1 MKWAMA
7 ASVAAQVAQ
16 RVCYSDDRVQAVA
29 EQGLLEIPTSYIRP
43 AEERPNVRDCS
54 LTEVTSDYGSLPVID
69 LAEGGPDVVAQV
81 GQACSEW
88 GFFQVVLPFLS
99 PCIADNWFGFCRVK
113 LFSVIQFEE
122 EK

>member
-1 MKWAMA
+1 MA

-16 RVCYSDDRVQAVA
+16 QICYSGERVQALA

-43 AEERPNVRDCS
+43 EEERPS
-54 LTEVTSDYGSLPVID
+54 SKEFSFEELTPKYGSLPVID

-88 GFFQVVLPFLS
+88 GFFQVFLPSLFPS
-99 PCIADNWFGFCRVK
+99 IADD
-113 LFSVIQFEE
+113 
-122 EK
+122 